1 MEIIA
6 ADGLPAVRIITPRRH
21 RDDRGF
27 FSEVWNQGGLHEAG
41 IDARFMQDNHALSR
55 PVGTLRGLHF
65 QIGESAQGK
74 LIRCSKGRIF
84 DVAVDIRHGS
94 PTFGRFAAVELS
106 AENWR
111 QVYVP
116 VGFAHGYCTLEPD
129 TEVIYKVTAYYDPAS
144 ERGLLWNDPAIGIA
158 WPVTTASAVIAE
170 RDATWPRLRDLPAYF
185 VSAEHPDR

>member
-27 FSEVWNQGGLHEAG
+27 FSEVWHQGRFTEAG
-41 IDARFMQDNHALSR
+41 LDVRFLQDNHALSQ

-65 QIGESAQGK
+65 QIGTSAQGK
-74 LIRCSKGRIF
+74 LIRCSKGRIL

-94 PTFGRFAAVELS
+94 PSFGRFAAVELS

-116 VGFAHGYCTLEPD
+116 TGFAHGYCTLEPD
-129 TEVIYKVTAYYDPAS
+129 TEVIYKVTAYYDPAA
-144 ERGLLWNDPAIGIA
+144 ERGLLWNDPGIGIA
-158 WPVTTASAVIAE
+158 WPVTMDLAVIAE

-185 VSAEHPDR
+185 AYAEHPD